1 MAQAAGT
8 RSAPV
13 RDTRSQRIASALHR
27 QEGNGRGMDGIG
39 VTRVG

>member
-13 RDTRSQRIASALHR
+13 RDSRPQRIASAPHR
-27 QEGNGRGMDGIG
+27 QESNDCGMEGIG
-39 VTRVG
+39 VTRIG